1 LYDAGAHDPA
11 WEDRKI
17 KRLFVC
23 CDGTWNAPTDVH
35 DGVPVPTNVVRY
47 FNALAEGDV
56 GGGVE
61 QRRYYHPGIGTDE
74 VLSIERIWAGM
85 TGSGLTRNIK
95 SAYAWLSANYE
106 PGDEIHLLG
115 FSRGAFTARALSG
128 LIASQGM
135 PVAQPDGEGVPALDW
150 ALINEAYKQCS
161 KHLPRDRGDMRFY
174 FPLIHFLGVWDT
186 VGALGIPPEF
196 PRLPLIFSF
205 LQPRFHDT
213 ELAPIVTHAY
223 HALAM
228 DEARRTF
235 SPTLWTKRAE
245 TNKEVVQ
252 MWFTGVHSDVGGGYR
267 ETGLSDIALA
277 WMIER
282 AQLLGVSFRQHMLD
296 QVKGDARG
304 VRHDSLTPVYHAQP
318 RRMPDLNSRGAP
330 LPYWQKVHHSVRQR
344 EDWPPIF
351 QAPYRDLVR
360 LEPGEERSFAVFAR
374 DKWNWT
380 GLHVEPLEEYE
391 ISARGEWLHWF
402 VQLGAA
408 GCGFLG
414 WLMPRRFWSAP
425 WMSLVGAVADFA
437 NPDQRGRIQQLD
449 MFRVGNG
456 ARIVLDP
463 NGIGALWGYLY
474 FFANDREGGFRI
486 NRGSLRV
493 TVKRVR

>member
-1 LYDAGAHDPA
+1 
-11 WEDRKI
+11 
-17 KRLFVC
+17 
-23 CDGTWNAPTDVH
+23 
-35 DGVPVPTNVVRY
+35 
-47 FNALAEGDV
+47 
-56 GGGVE
+56 
-61 QRRYYHPGIGTDE
+61 
-74 VLSIERIWAGM
+74 
-85 TGSGLTRNIK
+85 
-95 SAYAWLSANYE
+95 
-106 PGDEIHLLG
+106 
-115 FSRGAFTARALSG
+115 
-128 LIASQGM
+128 
-135 PVAQPDGEGVPALDW
+135 
-150 ALINEAYKQCS
+150 
-161 KHLPRDRGDMRFY
+161 
-174 FPLIHFLGVWDT
+174 
-186 VGALGIPPEF
+186 
-196 PRLPLIFSF
+196 
-205 LQPRFHDT
+205 
-213 ELAPIVTHAY
+213 
-223 HALAM
+223 
-228 DEARRTF
+228 
-235 SPTLWTKRAE
+235 
-245 TNKEVVQ
+245 
-252 MWFTGVHSDVGGGYR
+252 
-267 ETGLSDIALA
+267 
-277 WMIER
+277 
-282 AQLLGVSFRQHMLD
+282 
-296 QVKGDARG
+296 
-304 VRHDSLTPVYHAQP
+304 
-318 RRMPDLNSRGAP
+318 MPDLNSRGAP

-360 LEPGEERSFAVFAR
+360 LEPGEEHSFAVFAR

-437 NPDQRGRIQQLD
+437 NPDQSGRIQQLD